1 MKVLDQ
7 YAQLCGTFYQSD
19 LYANDARTKALIAKG
34 ILNGGDESWPDNGT
48 QRYDTLTTQPCLTT
62 EPTAPTTTTP
72 EVTPSPS
79 TPLPSDSPTLPS
91 QPSDSPSP
99 TTPAT
104 VTSASPFTTKSV
116 DVVTPV
122 TEQKVTGTTT
132 APATEKRATNSLA
145 MTGSETVMQ
154 WITIGALLLFVG
166 VFAVLDARKMRK
178 IAQKIK

>member
-1 MKVLDQ
+1 VKVLDQ
-7 YAQLCGTFYQSD
+7 YAKLCGTFYQSD

-34 ILNGGDESWPDNGT
+34 VLNGGDESWPDNGT
-48 QRYDTLTTQPCLTT
+48 QRYDTLTTQPCPTT
-62 EPTAPTTTTP
+62 EPTAPPTTTP

-104 VTSASPFTTKSV
+104 VTSASPSTTKSV